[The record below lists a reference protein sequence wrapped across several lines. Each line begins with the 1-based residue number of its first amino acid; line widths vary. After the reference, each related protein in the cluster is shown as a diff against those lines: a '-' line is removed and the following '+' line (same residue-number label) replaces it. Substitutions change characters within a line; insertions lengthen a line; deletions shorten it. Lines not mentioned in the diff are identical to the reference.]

1 MCPGGNQRVT
11 SDQNVCVLG
20 GVYAIC
26 PGGLSEEGIND
37 MSRGGNVNLSRGQIV
52 YESCPR
58 GDTTY
63 CPGGAGM
70 KDVSRG

>member
-20 GVYAIC
+20 GFVLFVQ
-26 PGGLSEEGIND
+26 GGLSEKGIND
-37 MSRGGNVNLSRGQIV
+37 MSRGGTLNLSRGQI
-52 YESCPR
+52 YNQSCPG

-63 CPGGAGM
+63 CPGGAALT
-70 KDVSRG
+70 

>member
-20 GVYAIC
+20 GFMLFVQGALRRRYK
-26 PGGLSEEGIND
+26 ND

-58 GDTTY
+58 GDITN

>member
-1 MCPGGNQRVT
+1 MT
-11 SDQNVCVLG
+11 SDQHVCVQG
-20 GVYAIC
+20 GFMLFVQ
-26 PGGLSEEGIND
+26 GLSEEGIND
-37 MSRGGNVNLSRGQIV
+37 MSRGGSVNLSRGQIV

>member
-1 MCPGGNQRVT
+1 M
-11 SDQNVCVLG
+11 
-20 GVYAIC
+20 IC
-26 PGGLSEEGIND
+26 PE
-37 MSRGGNVNLSRGQIV
+37 GGNVNLSRGQIV

-58 GDTTY
+58 GDITN